1 MMWPTVVTAV
11 TTSVPWK
18 DRDIVS
24 DSQRVLPGLLKIV
37 LRVLLVVIARVIGV
51 LSVVIARVLG
61 QGRFL
66 GVVIARAIR
75 VLSVVI
81 ARVLLRQRRKTATSV
96 RNAPHVSSG
105 SCQLRSQELRGVTG
119 GRRQG
124 NTWISYQ
131 FSTALAIVV
140 WDSVRLVLSCHSGN
154 CSRELGE
161 FVH

>member
-105 SCQLRSQELRGVTG
+105 SCQLRSQEL
-119 GRRQG
+119 
-124 NTWISYQ
+124 YE
-131 FSTALAIVV
+131 
-140 WDSVRLVLSCHSGN
+140 
-154 CSRELGE
+154 CSRLQLPEWQDSTNRTE
-161 FVH
+161 SHTTIARAVENW